1 MKDGAFLED
10 KLVLSKANDT
20 IYLSEKRFSPCFYG
34 FLNEHQAQLIKDGIS
49 FDETCSFWGGYAEA
63 QRVIFGANVHDICEF
78 PITALKFSYKK
89 EFKLTHSDF
98 LGALMSL
105 SIERSTVGDILVLDG
120 ETIVFIKTEMADFIQ
135 SEVTKIGRV
144 GVKITQ
150 IDLCAIN
157 YVNDFELFDLTVS
170 SLRLDVFVAALCSLS
185 RDKSQKMIKADL
197 VCVNH
202 IVTENVSAVLK
213 VGDVITVR
221 KFGKFVFTD
230 ENGLSKKGRH
240 RVTVKHFR

>member
-1 MKDGAFLED
+1 MNDGAFLED

-34 FLNEHQAQLIKDGIS
+34 FLNEHQAQLIKNSIS
-49 FDETCSFWGGYAEA
+49 FDETCSFWGGYTEA
-63 QRVIFGANVHDICEF
+63 QRVIFGANVHDISEF
-78 PITALKFSYKK
+78 PIVALKFKYKK

-120 ETIVFIKTEMADFIQ
+120 ETIVFVKTEMAGFIRD
-135 SEVTKIGRV
+135 EVTKIGRV
-144 GVKITQ
+144 GVKITEV
-150 IDLCAIN
+150 DLCDIN
-157 YVNDFELFDLTVS
+157 YVNEFELFDLTVS

-230 ENGLSKKGRH
+230 EKGLSKKRK
-240 RVTVKHFR
+240 TQSYSKTF